1 MYYSYF
7 IIHLVGTSELRDLL
21 EQLACPSYN
30 KKEIKCIKAAG
41 VYSVTRGAMKYIIL
55 CNHCGYNFP

>member
-7 IIHLVGTSELRDLL
+7 IVYLVGTSELHNLL
-21 EQLACPSYN
+21 KQLACPSYN

-41 VYSVTRGAMKYIIL
+41 VHDVTEGAMKYIIL
-55 CNHCGYNFP
+55 CEHYGHNFP

>member
-7 IIHLVGTSELRDLL
+7 IVHLVGTFELCDLL
-21 EQLACPSYN
+21 EQLACPSCN
-30 KKEIKCIKAAG
+30 KKEIKCIKATG
-41 VYSVTRGAMKYIIL
+41 VHGVTEGAMKYIIL